1 MQPTPYA
8 ELNRVLPELVTRV
21 RIQLRDDFIA
31 AYLQGS
37 FAVGDFDTYSDVDF
51 LIVVEEDVADD
62 RLPSLPAVHSEIYDL
77 PPIWARRLEGSY
89 VPKAALR
96 HRPPPRHRFLYLDHG
111 SRELVRSDHD
121 DSLVVYWV
129 LREKAVTL
137 IGPDPRSLVSPVSA
151 HALRRE
157 ILGTMRDWR
166 QELLAHPDK
175 LNNRFYQPFV
185 VLSYCRMLNTLATG
199 RVESKRAGAV
209 WALGVLDPRW
219 HRLIRRAWHERG
231 DPSSKARQP
240 ADSKDLEATWIFME
254 HAEALGRQWNDRN
267 SWND

>member
-1 MQPTPYA
+1 VR
-8 ELNRVLPELVTRV
+8 NRLS
-21 RIQLRDDFIA
+21 DNFIG

-51 LIVVEEDVADD
+51 LIVVEEDVTDD
-62 RLPSLPAVHSEIYDL
+62 RLLDLQAVHSEIYDL
-77 PPIWARRLEGSY
+77 PSIWARRLEGSY

-96 HRPPPRHRFLYLDHG
+96 HHPPPHRRFLYLDHG

-129 LREKAVTL
+129 LREEGVTL

-157 ILGTMRDWR
+157 ISSTMRDWR

-175 LNNRFYQPFV
+175 LNNRFYQPFA
-185 VLSYCRMLNTLATG
+185 VLSYCRMLHTLQTG
-199 RVESKRAGAV
+199 KVESKRAGAV
-209 WALGVLDPRW
+209 WGQNALDRRW

-231 DPSSKARQP
+231 APSSTTRQP
-240 ADSKDLEATWIFME
+240 ADSKDLEATWTFME
-254 HAEALGRQWNDRN
+254 HAVALGQQWNDSN